1 MPSAVIL
8 AAAVALTAVLAEE
21 RTTCVA
27 GNCAVADRADRV
39 RGALFGTFVADALSM
54 PVHWY
59 YDTRQLAA
67 DYGFVTDY
75 LAPQARHAGSIM
87 GKSSTGGHGRGGQ
100 SGDIIGRVI
109 NHGKRD
115 LWLRPSV
122 HYHVGMRAGENTL
135 NAGVARVAMGS
146 VVDLYAA
153 GGDVAQF
160 DPAVFLDRYGVFV
173 TVVRLEPA
181 ALFALN

>member
-27 GNCAVADRADRV
+27 GDCAVADRADRV

-87 GKSSTGGHGRGGQ
+87 GKSNTGGHGRGGQ

-122 HYHVGMRAGENTL
+122 HYHVGMRAGETHPQRRRG
-135 NAGVARVAMGS
+135 ACGDGVCGRPVRSWWRRGAVRSGRV
-146 VVDLYAA
+146 
-153 GGDVAQF
+153 
-160 DPAVFLDRYGVFV
+160 PR
-173 TVVRLEPA
+173 
-181 ALFALN
+181 